1 MEKNVNLHLIW
12 KKKNCKQTVATLKQG
27 CGKSKQAKPEQ
38 ERDKDRALDTVS
50 HVTWMTCD
58 ICVTTD
64 CKLVVPL
71 IAKLVPLMIVHG
83 TS

>member
-38 ERDKDRALDTVS
+38 ERDKDRALDNVS

-64 CKLVVPL
+64 
-71 IAKLVPLMIVHG
+71 
-83 TS
+83 